1 MLENEAL
8 INIDSLAGGAIMA
21 YDSPTP
27 PTQEY
32 QSNL

>member
-1 MLENEAL
+1 MLENETL
-8 INIDSLAGGAIMA
+8 VNTDNLAGGAIMA

-27 PTQEY
+27 TQDY

>member
-8 INIDSLAGGAIMA
+8 INMDSLAGGAIMA
-21 YDSPTP
+21 YNSPML
-27 PTQEY
+27 TQDY